1 MSYSNDPFWYVY
13 ICEYIYIS
21 VFIYIVIYGY
31 IYRYKPMYHA
41 YAALSQT

>member
-41 YAALSQT
+41 YAVLSQT